1 MFESLQSSSARLMA
15 IDFRC
20 LQAWNGDDDAEN
32 PINYPVRWK
41 WTNVAV
47 ISLQATLSPIASTI
61 LAIGANAIAEDFD
74 LLDPYTPLL
83 PTGLYVLGL
92 GLGPLFL
99 APCSET
105 YGRRFVYL
113 LSFGIFTV
121 LNIGCALSPNIVA
134 LSILRLASGIAGSA
148 GPSLGASSIGDM
160 FVAKERGRAQS
171 LYSFGPVMGP
181 VLGGV
186 IGGFIVSRTHGWRWL
201 LWTVAIASG
210 VTNIL
215 STCFLKETY
224 APYLLT
230 RKAALLARNNP
241 DCDFRVDRATPS
253 KDLFRQ
259 AMTRPLRLLFTSP
272 ICAFM
277 SIYLSLCVP
286 ALPSTG
292 A

>member
-1 MFESLQSSSARLMA
+1 MSEPCYALSERILA
-15 IDFRC
+15 IDCRC
-20 LQAWNGDDDAEN
+20 LQTWNGDNDGEN
-32 PINYPVRWK
+32 PVNYAAKRK
-41 WTNVAV
+41 WANVSL

-61 LAIGANAIAEDFD
+61 LAIGANAIAEDFG
-74 LLDPYTPLL
+74 LLDPFTPVL

-92 GLGPLFL
+92 GLGPLLL

-113 LSFGIFTV
+113 FSFGIFTF
-121 LNIGCALSPNIVA
+121 LNIGCALSPNIIA
-134 LSILRLASGIAGSA
+134 LSILRLLSGFAGSA

-160 FVAKERGRAQS
+160 FTAEERGKAQS

-186 IGGFIVSRTHGWRWL
+186 IGGFIVNRTHGWRWL

-215 STCFLKETY
+215 SMTFLKETY
-224 APYLLT
+224 VPYILT
-230 RKAALLARNNP
+230 CKAVLLAKENP
-241 DCDFRVDRATPS
+241 GSNFRVDHEIRGR
-253 KDLFRQ
+253 KLFQQ
-259 AMTRPLRLLFTSP
+259 AMTRPIRLLFTSP

-277 SIYLSLCVP
+277 SLYLSLLVMAP
-286 ALPSTG
+286 QS
-292 A
+292 